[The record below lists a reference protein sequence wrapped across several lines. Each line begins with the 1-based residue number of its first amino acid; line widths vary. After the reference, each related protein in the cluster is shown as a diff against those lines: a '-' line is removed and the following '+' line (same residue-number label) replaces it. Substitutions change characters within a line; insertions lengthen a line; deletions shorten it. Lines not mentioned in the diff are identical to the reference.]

1 MNRAVTAWPAPGALG
16 ARGALGALGAL
27 LLCLALVLVARGAM
41 AEEAAGKV
49 DHFRLGTDALSL
61 GKYDDAIEHFEAHAD
76 REPSHPDASFN
87 RGLAYLM
94 RVRADAERP
103 GDLGRSAAAVEEALA
118 MRASDADAEHA
129 LDLVRGEV
137 ARRRSRR
144 GKDAV
149 LARPTLDRVIVTL
162 ASERS
167 WAWSAIVA
175 AFLLG
180 LGMVLKFRPAGS
192 AKLAGTLL
200 VPACAIAVLIFMPL
214 TLGARHL
221 RLSRQPAVLVVREA
235 HLSDE
240 SGVAQ
245 GAEPIPEAALLE
257 VGERRGRLT
266 QVRYGSSEGWIPAA
280 AVRMLRTR

>member
-1 MNRAVTAWPAPGALG
+1 MSRAVTGWLV
-16 ARGALGALGAL
+16 LGALAL
-27 LLCLALVLVARGAM
+27 SLVLVLVARSAM
-41 AEEAAGKV
+41 AEEAVAKV

-61 GKYDDAIEHFEAHAD
+61 GKFDDAIEHFEAHAD

-94 RVRADAERP
+94 RVRAEAERP
-103 GDLGRSAAAVEEALA
+103 GDLGRSAAAFEEALTL
-118 MRASDADAEHA
+118 RAKDGDAEHA
-129 LDLVRGEV
+129 IDLVRGEV

-162 ASERS
+162 ARERS
-167 WAWSAIVA
+167 WALAAVIA

-180 LGMVLKFRPAGS
+180 LGMVLKSRPAGT

-214 TLGARHL
+214 YLGARHL
-221 RLSRQPAVLVVREA
+221 RLDRRPAVLVVREA

-240 SGVAQ
+240 SGVSQ
-245 GAEPIPEAALLE
+245 GAEPIPEAALVE
-257 VGERRGRLT
+257 VGERRGRLV

-280 AVRMLRTR
+280 AVRMLRSR

>member
-1 MNRAVTAWPAPGALG
+1 VTAWLG
-16 ARGALGALGAL
+16 LAAL
-27 LLCLALVLVARGAM
+27 LLTLASLLLSSSVWAQRDGDS
-41 AEEAAGKV
+41 V
-49 DHFRLGTDALSL
+49 DRFRMGTDALSL
-61 GKYDDAIEHFEAHAD
+61 GKFDDAIEYFEAFAD

-94 RVRADAERP
+94 RVKANAERP
-103 GDLGRSAAAVEEALA
+103 GDLGRSAAAFEETLAL
-118 MRASDADAEHA
+118 RPDDADAAHA

-167 WAWSAIVA
+167 WAFAAIVA

-180 LGMVLKFRPAGS
+180 VGLVLRSRPAGS
-192 AKLAGTLL
+192 ANLAGTLL
-200 VPACAIAVLIFMPL
+200 VPACTIAVLVFMPL
-214 TLGARHL
+214 YLGARHL
-221 RLSRQPAVLVVREA
+221 RQTRQPAVLVVREA

-240 SGVAQ
+240 SGQAQ
-245 GAEPIPEAALLE
+245 GSDPIPEAALLE
-257 VGERRGRLT
+257 VGERAGRLV
-266 QVRYGSSEGWIPAA
+266 QVRYGSSEGWVPAA
-280 AVRMLRTR
+280 AVRLLRTR

>member
-1 MNRAVTAWPAPGALG
+1 VSRAVTGWLV
-16 ARGALGALGAL
+16 LGALAL
-27 LLCLALVLVARGAM
+27 SLVLVLVARSAM
-41 AEEAAGKV
+41 AEEAVAKV

-61 GKYDDAIEHFEAHAD
+61 GKFDDAIEHFEAHAD

-94 RVRADAERP
+94 RVRAEAERP
-103 GDLGRSAAAVEEALA
+103 GDLGRSAAAFEEALTL
-118 MRASDADAEHA
+118 RAKDGDAEHA
-129 LDLVRGEV
+129 IDLVRGEV

-162 ASERS
+162 ARERS
-167 WAWSAIVA
+167 WALAAVIA

-180 LGMVLKFRPAGS
+180 LGMVLKSRPAGT

-214 TLGARHL
+214 YLGARHL
-221 RLSRQPAVLVVREA
+221 RLDRRPAVLVVREA

-240 SGVAQ
+240 SGVSQ
-245 GAEPIPEAALLE
+245 GAEPIPEAALVE
-257 VGERRGRLT
+257 VGERRGRLV

-280 AVRMLRTR
+280 AVRVLRSR

>member
-1 MNRAVTAWPAPGALG
+1 VTRALTARLG
-16 ARGALGALGAL
+16 AAL
-27 LLCLALVLVARGAM
+27 LALVLIALVLPSAIGAKP
-41 AEEAAGKV
+41 AAAPV

-61 GKYDDAIEHFEAHAD
+61 GKFDDAIEHFEAHAD

-94 RVRADAERP
+94 RVKADAERP
-103 GDLGRSAAAVEEALA
+103 GDLGRSAAAFEETLA
-118 MRASDADAEHA
+118 MRPDDADAAHA
-129 LDLVRGEV
+129 VDLVRGEV

-167 WAWSAIVA
+167 WAYAAIVA
-175 AFLLG
+175 AFLLAVG
-180 LGMVLKFRPAGS
+180 LVLRSRPAGS
-192 AKLAGTLL
+192 ANLAGTLL
-200 VPACAIAVLIFMPL
+200 VPACTIAVLVFLPL
-214 TLGARHL
+214 YLGARHL
-221 RLSRQPAVLVVREA
+221 RLTTQPAVLVVREA

-240 SGVAQ
+240 SGQAQ
-245 GAEPIPEAALLE
+245 GVDPIPEAALLE
-257 VGERRGRLT
+257 VGERRGRLI

-280 AVRMLRTR
+280 AVRLLRTR

>member
-1 MNRAVTAWPAPGALG
+1 MSRAATAGLV
-16 ARGALGALGAL
+16 LGALVL
-27 LLCLALVLVARGAM
+27 SLALVLVGSGAM
-41 AEEAAGKV
+41 AAEATTKV
-49 DHFRLGTDALSL
+49 DHFRRGTDALSL
-61 GKYDDAIEHFEAHAD
+61 GKFADAIEHFESHAD

-103 GDLGRSAAAVEEALA
+103 GDLGRSAAAFEEALA
-118 MRASDADAEHA
+118 MRAGDAGAEHA

-149 LARPTLDRVIVTL
+149 MARPTLDRVIVTL
-162 ASERS
+162 AGERS

-175 AFLLG
+175 AFLLSVG
-180 LGMVLKFRPAGS
+180 LVLKSRPAGS

-200 VPACAIAVLIFMPL
+200 VPASVIAVLVFMPL
-214 TLGARHL
+214 YLGARHL
-221 RLSRQPAVLVVREA
+221 RLDWRPAVLVVREA

-240 SGVAQ
+240 SGVSQ
-245 GAEPIPEAALLE
+245 GAEPIPEAALVE
-257 VGERRGRLT
+257 IGERRGRLV
-266 QVRYGSSEGWIPAA
+266 QVRYGSSEGWVPAA
-280 AVRMLRTR
+280 AIRKLRLR

>member
-1 MNRAVTAWPAPGALG
+1 VSRAATGWLV
-16 ARGALGALGAL
+16 LGALAL
-27 LLCLALVLVARGAM
+27 SLVLVLVARSAM
-41 AEEAAGKV
+41 AEEAVAKV

-61 GKYDDAIEHFEAHAD
+61 GKFDDAIEHFEAHAD

-94 RVRADAERP
+94 RVRAEAERP
-103 GDLGRSAAAVEEALA
+103 GDLGRSAAAFEEALTL
-118 MRASDADAEHA
+118 RAKDGDAEHA
-129 LDLVRGEV
+129 IDLVRGEV

-162 ASERS
+162 ARERS
-167 WAWSAIVA
+167 WALAAVIA

-180 LGMVLKFRPAGS
+180 LGMVLKSRPAGT

-214 TLGARHL
+214 YLGARHL
-221 RLSRQPAVLVVREA
+221 RLDRRPAVLVVREA

-240 SGVAQ
+240 SGVSQ
-245 GAEPIPEAALLE
+245 GAEPIPEAALVE
-257 VGERRGRLT
+257 VGERRGRLV

-280 AVRMLRTR
+280 AVRMLRSR

>member
-1 MNRAVTAWPAPGALG
+1 VTRALIARLG
-16 ARGALGALGAL
+16 AAL
-27 LLCLALVLVARGAM
+27 LALVLIALVLPSAIGAKP
-41 AEEAAGKV
+41 AAAPV

-61 GKYDDAIEHFEAHAD
+61 GKFDDAIEHFEAHAD

-94 RVRADAERP
+94 RVKADAERP
-103 GDLGRSAAAVEEALA
+103 GDLGRSAAAFEETLA
-118 MRASDADAEHA
+118 MRPDDADAAHA
-129 LDLVRGEV
+129 VDLVRGEV

-167 WAWSAIVA
+167 WAYAAIVA
-175 AFLLG
+175 AFLLAVG
-180 LGMVLKFRPAGS
+180 LVLRSRPAGS
-192 AKLAGTLL
+192 ANLAGTLL
-200 VPACAIAVLIFMPL
+200 VPACTIAVLVFLPL
-214 TLGARHL
+214 YLGARHL
-221 RLSRQPAVLVVREA
+221 RLTTQPAVLVVREA

-240 SGVAQ
+240 SGQAQ
-245 GAEPIPEAALLE
+245 GVDPIPEAALLE
-257 VGERRGRLT
+257 VGERRGRLI

-280 AVRMLRTR
+280 AVRLLRTR